1 MSEEDKKAIQRCKE
15 LIKTEHSCWIGI
27 SNQLAIEKLLNI
39 MQSQQKQI
47 DLDNEA
53 EIALNNKIID
63 LETAIE
69 KLSNNNKR
77 LLKKLRNR
85 VKEVKKLTKYSL
97 YKKEFSRLNKELEK
111 KNKII
116 KQLKK
121 ENRELKI
128 GTNNGL
134 DKNKRNCFYEDGHTG
149 KCLGYS
155 FFNDD
160 EPCIYCQTCE
170 TLSIK
175 GDD

>member
-1 MSEEDKKAIQRCKE
+1 MSEEDKKAIERCKE

-39 MQSQQKQI
+39 MQLQQEQI
-47 DLDNEA
+47 DLDNET

-63 LETAIE
+63 LEIVIE

-97 YKKEFSRLNKELEK
+97 YKKEFSRLNENIELKKVRISDLQNENEYLKLLLEK

-116 KQLKK
+116 DEMARSWKQDDIRSVEEIKQYFEKK
-121 ENRELKI
+121 VEESNVK
-128 GTNNGL
+128 
-134 DKNKRNCFYEDGHTG
+134 
-149 KCLGYS
+149 
-155 FFNDD
+155 
-160 EPCIYCQTCE
+160 
-170 TLSIK
+170 
-175 GDD
+175 